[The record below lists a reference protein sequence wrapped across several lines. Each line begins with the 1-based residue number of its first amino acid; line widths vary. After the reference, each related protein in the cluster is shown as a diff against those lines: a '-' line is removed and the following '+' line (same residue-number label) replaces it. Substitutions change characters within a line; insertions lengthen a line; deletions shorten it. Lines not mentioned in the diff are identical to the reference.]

1 MKPMMNFFFQ
11 GWTFFSRDQREV
23 SCLASASAKQAELWS
38 REKKKSNQGKRS
50 SSKVSVSSTA
60 ANYHVLEGR
69 YIFFLSFY
77 VSNQA
82 SLNG

>member
-1 MKPMMNFFFQ
+1 MQISIMEISMSLN
-11 GWTFFSRDQREV
+11 GN
-23 SCLASASAKQAELWS
+23 LGLWWGITQPT
-38 REKKKSNQGKRS
+38 EKKESPTKEKKS
-50 SSKVSVSSTA
+50 SSKVLVSSTA